1 MHARGAKGVR
11 LDCQRGRRR
20 RRRLRREGKRAI
32 RRRLDSAPAR
42 RARRLAV
49 ARRVAQAPPCRE
61 HEPGRHVGGLRAR
74 RREKHRKAAP
84 EAGGRASAPA
94 LAVEQ
99 RRERWS
105 AARARARARQP
116 RRWRVREARAVPR
129 NVFRGRV
136 RVSLPASRPRRR
148 RRTRRRRATRRARP
162 DARSRSRRRRR
173 RRRSRDTRRALRAS
187 LRRGRVAAAGTRPRA
202 VGARAVARGER
213 LLRFLPGRVPIA
225 LAGRER
231 RPRPSARRRPGRSGR
246 RALRECAI
254 SVREGGQAPRV
265 RGAGQARDQNAA
277 GARVPR
283 DVRGRG
289 LRGPEEGRARREPR
303 VRVRP
308 FTEPAR
314 TRSRRRSGWT
324 ARRSRPA
331 RGSAPR

>member
-1 MHARGAKGVR
+1 MHGSRRARGRARGHARQVHARGAKGVR

-105 AARARARARQP
+105 AARSDARARQP

-136 RVSLPASRPRRR
+136 G
-148 RRTRRRRATRRARP
+148 
-162 DARSRSRRRRR
+162 SRSRRRGPAAAAAARRRRPATRRAPGCSFPLPAPPAPPAFARHAPGAPRLPSPRAR
-173 RRRSRDTRRALRAS
+173 RRRSHPAP
-187 LRRGRVAAAGTRPRA
+187 RRGRSRRRPR
-202 VGARAVARGER
+202 RAAPSFPSR
-213 LLRFLPGRVPIA
+213 
-225 LAGRER
+225 AGPNRSR
-231 RPRPSARRRPGRSGR
+231 WTRARPRPSARRRPGRSGR
-246 RALRECAI
+246 RALRE
-254 SVREGGQAPRV
+254 R
-265 RGAGQARDQNAA
+265 NF
-277 GARVPR
+277 
-283 DVRGRG
+283 
-289 LRGPEEGRARREPR
+289 GP
-303 VRVRP
+303 
-308 FTEPAR
+308 
-314 TRSRRRSGWT
+314 
-324 ARRSRPA
+324 
-331 RGSAPR
+331 

>member
-1 MHARGAKGVR
+1 MHGSRRARGRARGHARQVHARGAKGVR
-11 LDCQRGRRR
+11 LDCRRGRRR

-42 RARRLAV
+42 RARRLAL

-74 RREKHRKAAP
+74 RRQKHRKAAP

-99 RRERWS
+99 RRERWR
-105 AARARARARQP
+105 AARGDARARQP

-136 RVSLPASRPRRR
+136 GSRSRRR
-148 RRTRRRRATRRARP
+148 GPAAAAAPAAARATRRARP

-173 RRRSRDTRRALRAS
+173 RRRSRDTRRALPRLPSPRA
-187 LRRGRVAAAGTRPRA
+187 RRRRFPRPRA

-231 RPRPSARRRPGRSGR
+231 VPVPRRD
-246 RALRECAI
+246 
-254 SVREGGQAPRV
+254 VAPV
-265 RGAGQARDQNAA
+265 
-277 GARVPR
+277 ARVA
-283 DVRGRG
+283 GRFAE
-289 LRGPEEGRARREPR
+289 RNFGP
-303 VRVRP
+303 
-308 FTEPAR
+308 
-314 TRSRRRSGWT
+314 
-324 ARRSRPA
+324 
-331 RGSAPR
+331 